1 MKRLISALV
10 IAGGLAAV
18 AASAHAEKIVV
29 GYTGAGVWVSAF
41 IAKDKGLFEKRGLD
55 VDLLFIQLNSTMPQA
70 LVSNSIQ
77 VGLPT
82 PPVLIQANDAGLDL
96 VAIAGATVTGG
107 PSNDVGAVA
116 RTDSGVK
123 TPQDF
128 VGKRVGVP
136 GLGAFLHV
144 MFRHWLQLK
153 GVDYNKVIF
162 VEIAFPQAPDVL
174 KSGTVDAVITAD
186 PFLTKIVNDKTG
198 YVVGNFLGELPPG
211 IASGFFTTT
220 RDWAKAHAKDVKEFQ
235 AAIVEAAELGNKDEA
250 VQRDAIGHYIKLP
263 PPVIAN
269 MRLTPLKPV
278 IDPQEIRFWFDV
290 MKAQKMLN
298 HDLDVDAM
306 IWK

>member
-1 MKRLISALV
+1 MKRILSAL
-10 IAGGLAAV
+10 ALACGLAV
-18 AASAHAEKIVV
+18 AAPGAHAEKIVV

-41 IAKDKGLFEKRGLD
+41 IAKDKGLFEKHGLD

-82 PPVLIQANDAGLDL
+82 PSVLIQANDAGLDL

-107 PSNDVGAVA
+107 PQNDVGAVA
-116 RTDSGVK
+116 GANTNIR

-128 VGKRVGVP
+128 IGKKVGVP

-144 MFRHWLQLK
+144 MFRHWLILK
-153 GVDYNKVIF
+153 GVDYTKVNF

-220 RDWAKAHAKDVKEFQ
+220 RDWAKAHAKEVAAFQ
-235 AAIVEAAELGNKDEA
+235 AAIADAAALGDKDEA
-250 VQRDAIGHYIKLP
+250 LQREAIGHYIKLP
-263 PPVIAN
+263 PPVIAT
-269 MRLTPLKPV
+269 MRLAPLAPKV
-278 IDPQEIRFWFDV
+278 EPQEIRFWFDV
-290 MKAQKMLN
+290 MKAQKMLS